1 MKINRILLVDDDHVS
16 NFVSTEAIKKAKFSD
31 EIIVKTNGTDALEYL
46 QQECPS
52 SNKYPDLILLD
63 LKMPGIDGFE
73 FLEAFEMASK
83 KIKHIIEVVILT
95 SSRNPE
101 DFMRLRKLGKYYVMN
116 KPLTESI
123 LEDIYHR
130 YFRNRAILNG
140 NS

>member
-1 MKINRILLVDDDHVS
+1 MKIKRILLVDDDHVS
-16 NFVSTEAIKKAKFSD
+16 NFISKKAIEKANFAD
-31 EIIVKTNGTDALEYL
+31 EIIVKNNGDDALVYL
-46 QQECPS
+46 NKECPS
-52 SNKYPDLILLD
+52 LNQYPDLILLD

-83 KIKHIIEVVILT
+83 KIKHPIEVVILT

-101 DFMRLRKLGKYYVMN
+101 DFMRLRKIGKYYVMN

-130 YFRNRAILNG
+130 YFRNREILKR